1 MRRAVGRWTE
11 MDHLLRTELSG
22 PQAVRPR
29 HGQCRLITAV
39 STISKL
45 QLLGDWLRY
54 QRNFAVTFMYIHS
67 TLTVES
73 KSQRSADEIF

>member
-1 MRRAVGRWTE
+1 
-11 MDHLLRTELSG
+11 MDHLLRTELPG

-54 QRNFAVTFMYIHS
+54 QRHFAVTFTAPLLLKAS
-67 TLTVES
+67 NSDRES
-73 KSQRSADEIF
+73 EQYRDDYYSH